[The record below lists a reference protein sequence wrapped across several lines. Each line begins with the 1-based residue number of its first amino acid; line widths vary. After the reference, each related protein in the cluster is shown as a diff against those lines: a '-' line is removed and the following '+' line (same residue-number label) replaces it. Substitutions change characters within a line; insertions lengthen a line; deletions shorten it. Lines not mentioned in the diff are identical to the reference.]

1 MDQGTRPTYL
11 PRIVATLPFPVIE
24 HLQPAE
30 RTVGGS
36 IVPTTAAQLMAR
48 ADSQEAEILQE
59 IEISVTMQ
67 YPLKQDIR

>member
-1 MDQGTRPTYL
+1 
-11 PRIVATLPFPVIE
+11 
-24 HLQPAE
+24 
-30 RTVGGS
+30 
-36 IVPTTAAQLMAR
+36 MAR